1 MAERVEMVRPTEFW
15 LKSPVLYTLSRSSLS
30 EPGMLSED
38 SMGVLS
44 SAGDEG
50 ACSDMLRL
58 RHGLAD
64 RHSLTL
70 VS

>member
-15 LKSPVLYTLSRSSLS
+15 LKSPVLYTRSRSSLS
-30 EPGMLSED
+30 EPGALSAD

-50 ACSDMLRL
+50 ACNSKLPFTKEL
-58 RHGLAD
+58 
-64 RHSLTL
+64 S
-70 VS
+70 